1 MHRLL
6 QRQLRR
12 YLGSDYPVDEKLTSF
27 LDIIDQY
34 YQDVEKE
41 HRLMQH
47 VHLINNNE
55 LNEINERLR
64 VQSKAMTLT
73 LLNTLSDGVY
83 ATDLQGRV
91 TFMNAA
97 AERKLRYR
105 EADMM
110 GQLIHEKIQYKQLDG
125 QLFSAEESPHLKV
138 IQAGEPM
145 DGESHFIT
153 QDGQFFPVNY
163 RASPIVIEH
172 ATVGALVSFQDISE
186 RQKNELFIRLTQE
199 RLNLAVSASK
209 LALWDWDINKNVL
222 YLSDQWSLIMGG
234 EKKEQF
240 TSDDFLLKRMNQ
252 EDFESVRSNLVEVLK
267 GQSDYFS
274 ADFRIQKYS
283 GDVAWI
289 QANGKVVDRDL
300 AGRAFRMM
308 GTTRDITERKE
319 AEEFLRQAKESAE
332 QSTRIKSDFLANM
345 SHEIRTPMNGIM
357 GMTELV
363 LDTDLTHEQ
372 REFIELVQSSADS
385 LLNVVNDILDFSK
398 IESGKMEIETIAF
411 SLEDVLRNTLRTMAI
426 KAHKKNLE
434 LLLNIDNNI
443 PDQLLGDPGRLRQII
458 VNLVG
463 NAIKFTEAGEIEVS
477 VTQVAKAKDGPI
489 EICFCVRDTGIGIPK
504 NKLKLIFDSFSQADT
519 STTRKFGGTGL
530 GLTISSQLLQLMGG
544 SEILVESEERRG
556 SSFSFTLSMD
566 VVKEDVVEK
575 FHQTGQISGMPIL
588 VVDDNK
594 THLQQINQTLERWK
608 MEPTL
613 VSSVEQGFIEI
624 EAAYRRGKPYAIAL
638 VDSQMPGMDGFDL
651 AQKLKNNSKYAC
663 PMIMMMT
670 TDNQAVH
677 TARCQELGITSH
689 VMKPIVKS
697 ELLNAILLALGGIEK
712 IQPTVTRKIVS
723 RSENALQILLVEDN
737 HVNQILAIRLL
748 EKLGH
753 QVTLAQHGEEAV
765 KQWQMGQFDVILMD
779 VDMPIMNGYE
789 ATQKIREEEQ
799 VRGGHIPII
808 AMTAHAMAGDQ
819 EECLRHQMDAYI
831 SKPIDTKALM
841 QRLDVLAKEKFPQEE
856 QKVNVVDDSVIMD
869 LDQALELLGNSPEL
883 FDEIA
888 TQFIKDVPQYM
899 QQMKEGLA
907 KNDSSKIMESAHAM
921 KGMVVIFSAQR
932 TLRELNSVQASVG
945 HQDCEIQFQALENDI
960 NDLVKA
966 IQNPQRNQIT

>member
-6 QRQLRR
+6 ERQLRR
-12 YLGSDYPVDEKLTSF
+12 YLGNDYPADEKLKSF
-27 LDIIDQY
+27 LDIIDLY

-41 HRLMQH
+41 RRLMQH
-47 VHLINNNE
+47 VHQINNNE
-55 LNEINERLR
+55 LNEVNERLR
-64 VQSKAMTLT
+64 VQNAAMTLT

-83 ATDLQGRV
+83 ATDLQGRL

-97 AERKLRYR
+97 AEKILRYR
-105 EADMM
+105 EVDLM

-125 QLFSAEESPHLKV
+125 RLFSHEESPHLKV
-138 IQAGEPM
+138 LQEGVPM
-145 DGESHFIT
+145 DGASHFIT
-153 QDGQFFPVNY
+153 QDGQYIPVNY
-163 RASPIVIEH
+163 RASPIVIED
-172 ATVGALVSFQDISE
+172 TPVGALVSFQDISE

-199 RLNLAVSASK
+199 RLNLALNASN

-252 EDFESVRSNLVEVLK
+252 EDFDSVRNNLIEVLK
-267 GQSDYFS
+267 GKSDYFS
-274 ADFRIQKYS
+274 ADFRIQKYN

-300 AGRAFRMM
+300 AGRALRMT
-308 GTTRDITERKE
+308 GTTTDITERKE
-319 AEEFLRQAKESAE
+319 TEEFLRQAKESAE

-363 LDTDLTHEQ
+363 LDTNLTHEQ
-372 REFIELVQSSADS
+372 REFVELVQSSADS

-398 IESGKMEIETIAF
+398 IESGKMEIESIEF

-434 LLLNIDNNI
+434 LLLNIDNDI

-463 NAIKFTEAGEIEVS
+463 NAIKFTETGEIELS
-477 VTQVAKAKDGPI
+477 VTRIANVGDSSI
-489 EICFCVRDTGIGIPK
+489 EISFCVRDTGIGIPS
-504 NKLKLIFDSFSQADT
+504 NKLKSIFDSFSQADT

-544 SEILVESEERRG
+544 SDIHVESKEKRG
-556 SSFSFTLSMD
+556 SSFSFSLKMD
-566 VVKEDVVEK
+566 VVTPDAVEQ
-575 FHQTGQISGMPIL
+575 FQQTGQITGISIL

-608 MEPTL
+608 MVPTL
-613 VSSVEQGFIEI
+613 VTSVEQGFIEI
-624 EAAYRRGKPYAIAL
+624 EKAYRRGKPYNIVL

-651 AQKLKNNSKYAC
+651 AQKLKNNIKYAC

-670 TDNQAVH
+670 SDNQAVH
-677 TARCQELGITSH
+677 TARCQELGIASH
-689 VMKPIVKS
+689 VMKPIIKS
-697 ELLNAILLALGGIEK
+697 ELLNAILIALGGVQK
-712 IQPTVTRKIVS
+712 IQPPVTRKIVNRS
-723 RSENALQILLVEDN
+723 RNALHILLVEDN

-765 KQWQMGQFDVILMD
+765 KHWQMSQFDVILMD

-831 SKPIDTKALM
+831 SKPIDTKALTH
-841 QRLDVLAKEKFPQEE
+841 RLDLLAKEKYPLEE
-856 QKVNVVDDSVIMD
+856 QKVNAVDDSVIMD
-869 LDQALELLGNSPEL
+869 LDQAMELLGHSPEL
-883 FDEIA
+883 FYEIA
-888 TQFIKDVPQYM
+888 TQFIKDIPLYV
-899 QQMKEGLA
+899 QQLKDGLA
-907 KNDSSKIMESAHAM
+907 KNESSTILENAHAI
-921 KGMVVIFSAQR
+921 KGMVMIFSAQR
-932 TLRELNSVQASVG
+932 TLQALDALQAAVG
-945 HQDCEIQFQALENDI
+945 NQDCVTHVKVVEIEI
-960 NDLVKA
+960 HDLVKA
-966 IQNPQRNQIT
+966 IQNTQMNQA

>member
-34 YQDVEKE
+34 YQDVDKE

-55 LNEINERLR
+55 LNEINERVR
-64 VQSKAMTLT
+64 VQSEAMTLT
-73 LLNTLSDGVY
+73 LLNTLSDAVY
-83 ATDLQGRV
+83 ATDLQGRL
-91 TFMNAA
+91 TFMNAS

-125 QLFSAEESPHLKV
+125 QLFSPEESPHFKV
-138 IQAGEPM
+138 IQAGEPV

-153 QDGQFFPVNY
+153 QDGQFIPVNY

-240 TSDDFLLKRMNQ
+240 TSDNFLLKRMNQ

-274 ADFRIQKYS
+274 ADFRIQKYN

-608 MEPTL
+608 MVPTL

-651 AQKLKNNSKYAC
+651 AQKLKNNSKFAC

-712 IQPTVTRKIVS
+712 IQPTVTKKIVS
-723 RSENALQILLVEDN
+723 KSENALQILLVEDN

-831 SKPIDTKALM
+831 SKPIDTKALI
-841 QRLDVLAKEKFPQEE
+841 QRLDVLAKEKFPLEE

-869 LDQALELLGNSPEL
+869 LDQAMELLGNSPAL

-899 QQMKEGLA
+899 QQLKDGLA
-907 KNDSSKIMESAHAM
+907 KNDSSKILENAHAI
-921 KGMVVIFSAQR
+921 KGMVMIFSAQR
-932 TLRELNSVQASVG
+932 TLQTLDALQAAVG
-945 HQDCEIQFQALENDI
+945 NQDCETHVKVVENEI

-966 IQNPQRNQIT
+966 IQNAQMNQA